1 MTQQDSLPPGNL
13 PEDVTQRAREAGVQL
28 VAFLWCDNAGVIRN
42 KATHIDNLP
51 ERFTSGIGFSAAM
64 QAIRIMDMME
74 PVKGMGPVGEFRVVP
89 DLSTFTLLPYAPK
102 RALTIGDLVA
112 LDGKPY
118 GACPRAFLR
127 LMIERAAD
135 KGLRIVA
142 ALEPEWTL
150 ATKENGV
157 YVGADESP
165 AFSATGMTA
174 PLDTIDDIVTAMT
187 AQGLRIGVVHPE
199 AGHGQQ
205 EISLMHDDAMRA
217 ADNQI
222 VYRETVRNVAWRHG
236 YYASFAPKP
245 FAGQSGNGCHI
256 HLSAWDPDRQQN
268 LFHAGDEPYALSKLG
283 QHFLAGLMV
292 HMPGL
297 MALTAPSANSYRRF
311 EEGYY
316 AGVFNTYGPDNREA
330 AVRIPSALRHD
341 QAGTVNLEFKPSDS
355 AANPYIAL
363 GALIAAGL
371 DGVDRE
377 LPLDERLN
385 VDVDPAAIP
394 QAERKLRGI
403 VRLPGSLSDA
413 TAALEAD
420 QFLLDAMGP
429 TLATS
434 YIAVR
439 KGEARFFD
447 GMAAQQETDL
457 HFYRY

>member
-1 MTQQDSLPPGNL
+1 MTQQDNRAPDYRA
-13 PEDVTQRAREAGVQL
+13 EEVTERAREAGVHL
-28 VAFLWCDNAGVIRN
+28 VAFVWCDNAGVIRN

-51 ERFTSGIGFSAAM
+51 DRFTSGIGFSAAM
-64 QAIRIMDMME
+64 QAIRIMDVME
-74 PVKGMGPVGEFRVVP
+74 PVEGMGPVGEFRVVP

-102 RALTIGDLVA
+102 RALAIGDLVS
-112 LDGKPY
+112 LDGQPY
-118 GACPRAFLR
+118 GACPRTFLR
-127 LMIERAAD
+127 RMIDRAAD

-142 ALEPEWTL
+142 AMEPEWTL
-150 ATKENGV
+150 ATKEDGV
-157 YVGADESP
+157 YVGADESA
-165 AFSATGMTA
+165 AFSAIGMTA
-174 PLDTIDDIVTAMT
+174 PLDTIDDIVSAMT
-187 AQGLRIGVVHPE
+187 GQGLRIGVVHPE

-205 EISLMHDDAMRA
+205 EISLMHDEALTA

-222 VYRETVRNVAWRHG
+222 IYRETVRNVAWRHG

-256 HLSAWDPDRQQN
+256 HLSAWDADRKQN

-283 QHFLAGLMV
+283 KNFLAGLME

-330 AVRIPSALRHD
+330 AVRIPSALTHD
-341 QAGTVNLEFKPSDS
+341 KAGTVNLEFKPSDS

-363 GALIAAGL
+363 GGLIAAGL
-371 DGVDRE
+371 DGIDRE
-377 LPLDERLN
+377 LPLDENLN
-385 VDVDPAAIP
+385 VDVDPASLPA
-394 QAERKLRGI
+394 AERKRRGI
-403 VRLPGSLSDA
+403 ARLPGSLSDA

-420 QFLLDAMGP
+420 QLLLDALGP

-434 YIAVR
+434 YVAVR

-447 GMAAQQETDL
+447 GMDAQQETDL

>member
-1 MTQQDSLPPGNL
+1 MTQHDNLPPDHQA
-13 PEDVTQRAREAGVQL
+13 EKVTQRAREAGVQL

-51 ERFTSGIGFSAAM
+51 ERFTSGIGFTAAM
-64 QAIRIMDMME
+64 QAIRIGDVME
-74 PVKGMGPVGEFRVVP
+74 PVEGMGPVGEFRVVP
-89 DLSTFTLLPYAPK
+89 DLGTFKLLPYAPK
-102 RALTIGDLVA
+102 RALAICDLVTLA
-112 LDGKPY
+112 GEPY
-118 GACPRAFLR
+118 GACPRTFLR
-127 LMIERAAD
+127 RMIGRAAD
-135 KGLRIVA
+135 KSLSIVA
-142 ALEPEWTL
+142 SLEPEWTL
-150 ATKENGV
+150 ATKQEGV
-157 YVGADESP
+157 YIGADESP

-174 PLDTIDDIVTAMT
+174 PLDTIDDIIATMT

-205 EISLMHDDAMRA
+205 EISLMHEDALRA

-245 FAGQSGNGCHI
+245 FEGQSGNGCHI
-256 HLSAWDPDRQQN
+256 HLSAWDADRHEN
-268 LFHAGDEPYALSKLG
+268 LFHAGDEPYALSALG
-283 QHFLAGLMV
+283 RHFLAGLLE

-311 EEGYY
+311 EAGYY

-341 QAGTVNLEFKPSDS
+341 KAGTVNLEFKPADS

-363 GALIAAGL
+363 GGLIAAGL
-371 DGVDRE
+371 DGIDRE
-377 LPLDERLN
+377 LPLDENLN
-385 VDVDPAAIP
+385 VDVDPAALP
-394 QAERKLRGI
+394 AAERKRRGI
-403 VRLPGSLSDA
+403 ARLPGSLIEA
-413 TAALEAD
+413 TGALEAD
-420 QFLLDAMGP
+420 QLLLDALGP
-429 TLATS
+429 VLATS
-434 YIAVR
+434 YVAVR

-447 GMAAQQETDL
+447 GMDPQQETDL